1 MAARLPVPAIVL
13 SLADALAAAVMIP
26 LATGAEAGY
35 VRLFPEPASLI
46 WQQEDENVLWL
57 DTNLDGVELRIS
69 GLDSAGTEPA
79 LGFGYI
85 QAQNELTGAARPMGR
100 AASCKSAHDDDNGT
114 STGDDDYTAFWLP
127 AGSGV
132 GLVACGDSA
141 SPAAAT
147 NGTIS
152 LYSGPRPDGLELA
165 AYAIDAAVRTALN
178 QAPSFGASY
187 MTRQIC
193 VDGTG
198 DRSLYLS
205 GNEYAGLAI
214 GATDA
219 NSDTV
224 TYALGIEDPNEFYL
238 FFEVVGATG
247 DGQIKVLSS
256 GANDSSGLDAH
267 AVYPVVLAASDGKG
281 GSDQVTVGIQLNLS
295 TVSPNGDGLCS

>member
-1 MAARLPVPAIVL
+1 MAARLLVPAIVL
-13 SLADALAAAVMIP
+13 SLAAALAAAVMIP

-35 VRLFPEPASLI
+35 ARLFPEPASLI
-46 WQQEDENVLWL
+46 WQQEDENALWL
-57 DTNLDGVELRIS
+57 DTNLEGVELRIS
-69 GLDSAGTEPA
+69 GLDSAGSAPS
-79 LGFGYI
+79 LGFGSI
-85 QAQNELTGAARPMGR
+85 QARNELTGVALPMGS
-100 AASCKSAHDDDNGT
+100 AAGCKSAHDDDNGT

-141 SPAAAT
+141 SPVAAT
-147 NGTIS
+147 NGTVS
-152 LYSGPRPDGLELA
+152 LYSGPRPGGLELA

-178 QAPSFGASY
+178 QAPSFGATY

-219 NSDTV
+219 NPDTV

-256 GANDSSGLDAH
+256 GANDSSGLDAR